1 MSKRPAKRKGL
12 ARELRSRL
20 GAAAVVDGVEDRYAY
35 GFDAT
40 GTAVLPDIVV
50 IPGTRADLA
59 WACGRLWDAGVPIVP
74 RGAGTGYAGG
84 AVPVAGGAV
93 VACDR
98 LKTVGVP
105 RNGVVD
111 VEPGVVGDDL
121 NRYLKPLGLFYP
133 VDPAS
138 AEASTVGGQ
147 AATNAGGPRA
157 LKYGV
162 TRDFVEALE
171 VVSPARG
178 EETYRGGAG
187 EVDVLGVVV
196 GSEGTLA
203 VIERLWLKIL
213 PVPEATAAAVASFGE
228 AEAAGAAANE
238 ILRAGVL
245 PAKLEFLDRRCIECV
260 NAREPGT
267 FDGGAAAA
275 LMLEFDGSGAAVAVE
290 LEEAT
295 ARVKEAGARGVEAA
309 GSKAEAERLWQARR
323 GVSPALG
330 MLAPHKTNEDV
341 CVPRSKVP
349 ALLAFVAALEKEYA
363 VPVPTFGH
371 VGDGNLHVNFMY
383 DRRAPE
389 QRAKV
394 GEAVGRLMKEVVSLG
409 GTITGEHGVGLAKAR
424 FLPLEQGATEFSY
437 AARVKAYF
445 DPAGLLNPGKIFLDN
460 YKG

>member
-1 MSKRPAKRKGL
+1 MSKRPAKRKKL
-12 ARELRSRL
+12 SKALRSRL
-20 GAAAVVDGVEDRYAY
+20 GAAAVLDGVEDRYAY

-40 GTAVLPDIVV
+40 AAAVLPGLVV
-50 IPGTRADLA
+50 IPETRADLA
-59 WACGRLWDAGVPIVP
+59 WACGILWDAGVPIVP

-84 AVPVAGGAV
+84 AVPAPGAAV
-93 VACDR
+93 LVCDR
-98 LKTVGVP
+98 LKVVSVP
-105 RNGVVD
+105 RDGLVD
-111 VEPGVVGDDL
+111 VDPGVVGDDL

-162 TRDFVEALE
+162 TRDFVERLD
-171 VVSPARG
+171 VISPARG
-178 EETYRGGAG
+178 EETYRSAAG
-187 EVDVLGVVV
+187 EVDILGVVV

-203 VIERLWLKIL
+203 VIEKLRLRVL
-213 PVPEATAAAVASFGE
+213 PVPEVTAAAVASFAE
-228 AEAAGAAANE
+228 AEAAAEAAHS
-238 ILRAGVL
+238 ILAAGIL

-275 LMLEFDGSGAAVAVE
+275 LMLEFDGSAGAVAAE

-295 ARVKEAGARGVEAA
+295 KRVEEAGARRIKAA
-309 GSKAEAERLWQARR
+309 GGKAEAERLWLARR

-349 ALLAFVAALEKEYA
+349 ALLAFVAGLEEEYG

-383 DRRAPE
+383 DRRIPE

-394 GEAVGRLMKEVVSLG
+394 EEGVGRLMKEVVALG
-409 GTITGEHGVGLAKAR
+409 GTITGEHGVGVAKAP
-424 FLPLEQGATEFSY
+424 FLPLEQSAAEFAY

-445 DPAGLLNPGKIFLDN
+445 DPAGLLNPGKIFQN
-460 YKG
+460 I

>member
-1 MSKRPAKRKGL
+1 MSKTSAKRKHL
-12 ARELRSRL
+12 LKELRSRL
-20 GAAAVVDGVEDRYAY
+20 GAAAVLDGFEDRYAY
-35 GFDAT
+35 SFDAMA
-40 GTAVLPDIVV
+40 TAVLPDTVV
-50 IPGTRADLA
+50 IPETRVDLA
-59 WACGRLWDAGVPIVP
+59 WACGRLWDAGVAVVP

-84 AVPVAGGAV
+84 AVPDAGAAV
-93 VACDR
+93 VVCDR
-98 LKTVGVP
+98 LKDVGVP
-105 RNGVVD
+105 RDGVVD

-162 TRDFVEALE
+162 TRDFVEGLE
-171 VVSPARG
+171 VISPARG
-178 EETYRGGAG
+178 EETYRGSAG
-187 EVDVLGVVV
+187 EVDVLGVLV

-203 VIERLWLKIL
+203 IIERLWLKVL
-213 PVPEATAAAVASFGE
+213 PIPAATAAAVASFGD
-228 AEAAGAAANE
+228 AEAAGEAAND
-238 ILRAGVL
+238 ILAAGIL

-275 LMLEFDGSGAAVAVE
+275 LMMEFDGSAASVAAE

-295 ARVKEAGARGVEAA
+295 ARVKKAGAGRVEAA
-309 GSKAEAERLWQARR
+309 GGKAEAERLWQARR

-341 CVPRSKVP
+341 CVPRSRVP
-349 ALLAFVAALEKEYA
+349 ALLAFVAALEEEYG

-383 DRRAPE
+383 DRRVAE
-389 QRAKV
+389 QRASV
-394 GEAVGRLMKEVVSLG
+394 AEAVGKLMEEVVALG
-409 GTITGEHGVGLAKAR
+409 GTITGEHGVGLAKAP
-424 FLPLEQGATEFSY
+424 FLPLEQGDAEFAY
-437 AARVKAYF
+437 ARRIKSFF
-445 DPAGLLNPGKIFLDN
+445 DPAGLLNPGKIFPRN
-460 YKG
+460 

>member
-1 MSKRPAKRKGL
+1 MSKRPVKRKRL

-20 GAAAVVDGVEDRYAY
+20 GAAAVLDGVEDRYAY

-40 GTAVLPDIVV
+40 ATAVVPDMVV
-50 IPGTRADLA
+50 IPQTRADLA
-59 WACGRLWDAGVPIVP
+59 WACGRLWDAGVPTVP

-84 AVPVAGGAV
+84 AVPTTGAAV

-98 LKTVGVP
+98 LKAVGVP
-105 RNGVVD
+105 RDGVVD

-162 TRDFVEALE
+162 TRDFVAALE
-171 VVSPARG
+171 AISPARG
-178 EETYRGGAG
+178 EEVYRGGAG
-187 EVDVLGVVV
+187 DVDLLGVVV

-203 VIERLWLKIL
+203 VIERLWLRVL
-213 PVPEATAAAVASFGE
+213 PVPEATAAAVASFAE
-228 AEAAGAAANE
+228 AEAAGAAANDV
-238 ILRAGVL
+238 LAAGVL

-275 LMLEFDGSGAAVAVE
+275 LMLEFDGSAAAVAAE

-295 ARVKEAGARGVEAA
+295 ARVKEAGAGEVKLA

-341 CVPRSKVP
+341 CVPRSKVG
-349 ALLAFVAALEKEYA
+349 ALLAFIAALEREYA

-383 DRRAPE
+383 DRRVPE
-389 QRAKV
+389 RRAKV
-394 GEAVGRLMKEVVSLG
+394 AEAVGRLMEKVVALG
-409 GTITGEHGVGLAKAR
+409 GTITGEHGVGVAKAP
-424 FLPLEQGATEFSY
+424 FLPLEQSAAEFAY
-437 AARVKAYF
+437 AGRVKAYF
-445 DPAGLLNPGKIFLDN
+445 DPAGLLNPGKIFPEN
-460 YKG
+460 